1 MYQRRRLICLNG
13 STLVQMQVL
22 ICMNQSDLPHD
33 LSGQIAVI
41 PEAEEIAAQFRA
53 ARARKGVSQRDL
65 SARAGVNAGREF
77 RLLRALGQDLPGAIT
92 MTPAEGDDSPAG
104 GYADMAEGQGGR
116 TMLRFSLAGVQ
127 LKFSAVHAAGG
138 GLTIPASGI
147 GGNWIVKLRQRRRSV
162 GNAIIAAFNDAAQNA
177 PRSARRKFHNT
188 LNINNYQFLRSVY
201 GGCCF
206 RHSSAASICDCD
218 CQSIA

>member
-53 ARARKGVSQRDL
+53 ALARKGVSQRDL

-77 RLLRALGQDLPGAIT
+77 RLCGRFGRICPG
-92 MTPAEGDDSPAG
+92 
-104 GYADMAEGQGGR
+104 
-116 TMLRFSLAGVQ
+116 
-127 LKFSAVHAAGG
+127 
-138 GLTIPASGI
+138 
-147 GGNWIVKLRQRRRSV
+147 
-162 GNAIIAAFNDAAQNA
+162 
-177 PRSARRKFHNT
+177 
-188 LNINNYQFLRSVY
+188 
-201 GGCCF
+201 
-206 RHSSAASICDCD
+206 
-218 CQSIA
+218 